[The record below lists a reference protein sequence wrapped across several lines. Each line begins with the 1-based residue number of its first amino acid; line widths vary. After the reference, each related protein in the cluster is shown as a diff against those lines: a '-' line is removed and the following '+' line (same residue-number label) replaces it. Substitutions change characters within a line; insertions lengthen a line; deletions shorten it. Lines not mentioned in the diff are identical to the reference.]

1 MATLPEHRSVAID
14 ELESA
19 ITELESHLES
29 VSAER
34 DEAKARQ
41 VELETENANLRRELN
56 LAHEQQKASTGILS
70 VINSS
75 VADTNP
81 VFESILSSIKHLF
94 DGEES
99 LIFLT
104 DDDGLLRIA
113 AARGAS
119 AEAARERFPI
129 PVEGTA
135 SELAIRE
142 RKLVRSADVQN
153 DPDMPIKLRETA
165 RRIGQNY
172 SMAIAPMLWED
183 KAIGTIFVGRSSM
196 VPFTDKECELL
207 NSFADQAVIAI
218 QNVRLFNET
227 RETLERQTATADVL
241 NVISRSPTDA
251 GPVFDVIG
259 ERAEKLC
266 NAEISVISVLDG
278 DLIRVAGIRGISRE
292 GVELFRAHFPMPL
305 DRQTVTART
314 IKSGTVV
321 HIGDVLADT
330 TYDNKGLAAQTGYR
344 NCLGVPMHH
353 KGEVVGAIFVAR
365 SDPGLF
371 SDSQIRLLEIFADQ
385 AVIAIQN
392 VRLFNETREALERQ
406 TATAEILKVI
416 ASSPA
421 DIQPVFEAIASNAK
435 QLLGGFST
443 TVLHF
448 VGDELHLVAYT
459 PTSPE
464 ADEAL
469 KASFPRKL
477 AEFPTFALVRNGET
491 IQFSDT
497 EAEAVPEA
505 NRELA
510 RLRGFRSVLF
520 TPLMNRGAPVGMI
533 SVTREAPG
541 AFASHHVQLLQ
552 TFAAQAVIAIENVRL
567 FNETK
572 EALERQTA
580 TAEILKVIASSP
592 SDVLPVFEAIVGS
605 AKRLLGGF
613 SAAVFRFIDGTA
625 HLQAITPTNPAA
637 DVIMKNSFPRPI
649 ADFQSFAMVQ
659 AGRTVQAAD
668 TEALSDDIR
677 DIARARGFRSMLLTP
692 LLREGTPIGL
702 ISVTRVEPGPF
713 SDHFVQLLQTFA
725 DQAVIAI
732 ENTRLFNETKEALE
746 QQKASSDILRVIS
759 SSVADAQPVF
769 DKILDSCKHLF
780 GSDETAV
787 LLLDGEDT
795 ITLGAYVGKQHD
807 AVAASFPAPLDKSPA
822 GRAIRE
828 RRAVHYSDVANDPQL
843 TRTVRRVA
851 QLAGY
856 ESMAYA
862 PMVSNGRGI
871 GAIGASR
878 NKGGFSD
885 KELTLLQ
892 TFADQA
898 VIAIENA
905 RLFKETQEALERQ
918 TATADILKVI
928 ASSPS
933 DLQPVFEAIAARSI
947 QLVGGHSATVSMY
960 VGDRVELGAITP
972 VNPEA
977 DAALRA
983 LYPRRLADY
992 PLFELVRG
1000 GEVAQVFDMER
1011 ESRVPPAAMAMAR
1024 ARGFRSMVLVP
1035 MNSDEGPIGAITV
1048 TRKEPGTFEPHHI
1061 QLLQTFADQAV
1072 IAIKNTRLFEEVQ
1085 AKTRDLTESLRQQ
1098 TAVGDVLKTISRSTF
1113 DLQPVLD
1120 TLVNSAGQLC
1130 EADMAFIMRRVG
1142 DEYRAGAAVGY
1153 TQAYIDFLNNHPL
1166 AVDRGTVTGRAVLE
1180 RRPVQI
1186 VDVAADPEYTLHETT
1201 TLAGQR
1207 TTLGV
1212 PLLRENEPIGVIV
1225 LARTRVEPFSRKQ
1238 IDLVATF
1245 ADQAVIAIENV
1256 RLFNETREALE
1267 RQTATADILKVIA
1280 SSPSN
1285 VQPVFDA
1292 IAYSANRLIGGFSA
1306 AVFRYVDGQ
1315 IHLAAFTPTDAE
1327 GDAVLQSSFP
1337 VTLAE
1342 FPPYHL
1348 TRDGAPAELPDTDLE
1363 PAARDIARAR
1373 GYRSMLFAP
1382 LMNEGEAV
1390 GIITVTRVAP
1400 GPFGEQHTRLLQMFA
1415 DQAVIAIENVRLFDE
1430 VQAKTRDLQ
1439 ESLQQQTA
1447 TADVLR
1453 VISASPGEPEP
1464 VFHTMLENA
1473 GRLCEAKFA
1482 MLRLLKGDQFHG
1494 VAAWNLPPA
1503 FSEFLAQTP
1512 IRIDPKLPLGQVVDT
1527 KQPVHVRDVLQHE
1540 AYLEGYPGM
1549 IAVAE
1554 LGGARTLLQV
1564 PMLKEDQ
1571 LVGTIGIYRQEVRPF
1586 TEKQIA
1592 LVQNFAAQAV
1602 IAIENARLLNELRQ
1616 RTEDLS
1622 EALTY
1627 QTGSANILKVIAS
1640 SPTDVGPVLKAI
1652 VESAC
1657 DLCEA
1662 YDCIAFLR
1670 DGDYLRFSAHHG
1682 PIPMDFDKWP
1692 INRKWVTGRAF
1703 VDQRPVHVYDLMAE
1717 GDEFPDGRDMS
1728 SRMGHR
1734 TMVAVPLLREGESI
1748 GAIIL
1753 RRTEVNPF
1761 SDKQVNLLQTFADQA
1776 VIAIGNV
1783 RLFEEV
1789 QAKTRDLTESLQQ
1802 QTATGDV
1809 LKVIASSPTDVQPAL
1824 QAIVESACAFCDA
1837 YDAGVLLK
1845 IGNDLHFSAHHGP
1858 IPTGQEPR
1866 PISREWVVGRSV
1878 VDKVPVQVPDFEAP
1892 EAGEFPEGQR
1902 QSREQGHRCTL
1913 SVPLL
1918 REGEAI
1924 GALALRRLEPVA
1936 FSDKQI
1942 ALLETFADQAVIA
1955 IGNVRLFEEVQ
1966 AKTRDLTEALTHQ
1979 TGSANILKVIASSPT
1994 DVGPVLNAI
2003 VESACELCDANDA
2016 IVFLRE
2022 GDRLGYKAH
2031 HGPIPVVFGENRAI
2045 NRGYVAGRSMVD
2057 KIPVHVSD
2065 VFSEE
2070 AADFPESRELSRRD
2084 GIRSILCVPMLR
2096 ENESIGAILLRRTE
2110 VHPFTD
2116 KQVALLQTF
2125 ANQAV
2130 IAIGNV
2136 RLFEEVQA
2144 STRELT
2150 ESLEQ
2155 QTATSE
2161 VLHAISSSQGD
2172 LAPVFD
2178 AMLGKAMQLC
2188 GANFGVLNTYDGS
2201 HFHTAATYGLPPAY
2215 DEFRRRQPLDY
2226 GPGTAPALLLQG
2238 EPHVEILHLIDSE
2251 AYRRGDPNRRAL
2263 VDIGGARSLL
2273 AVPLLKDERV
2283 VGNVMIFRQ
2292 EDSPFSEK
2300 QIALLKQFAAQAVI
2314 AIENARLLNELRQR
2328 TSDLSKSLDDLRT
2341 AQDRLVQTEKLA
2353 SLGQLTA
2360 GIAHEIKN
2368 PLNFVNN
2375 FAALSAELTEELND
2389 ILKPTELAGKVRT
2402 EVDELTGLLKGN
2414 LEKVV
2419 QHGRRADSI
2428 VKNMLLHS
2436 REGGGEHR
2444 PSDINA
2450 LVDESL
2456 NLAYHGARAEKPGF
2470 NVTLERD
2477 FDLAA
2482 GQIDVFPQEITRVIL
2497 NLVSN
2502 GFHAVT
2508 KRNKE
2513 GGEPGFEPT
2522 LRASTKN
2529 LGDAVEIRIRD
2540 NGTGIPLEV
2549 REKMFNPFFTTK
2561 PAGEGTGLG
2570 LSMSHDIIVKQHGGT
2585 IDVNTEQGHF
2595 TEFRIVL
2602 PRTSNFAENSRG

>member
-1 MATLPEHRSVAID
+1 MTTLPENSSVAID

-19 ITELESHLES
+19 ITEMESHLES
-29 VSAER
+29 VRAER

-41 VELETENANLRRELN
+41 VELELENANLRRELN
-56 LAHEQQKASTGILS
+56 FAREQQKASAGILS
-70 VINSS
+70 VISSS

-99 LIFLT
+99 LIFLS
-104 DDDGLLRIA
+104 DEDGLLRIA

-142 RKLVRSADVQN
+142 RRLVRSADVQN
-153 DPDMPIKLRETA
+153 DPDVPIKLRETA
-165 RRIGQNY
+165 RRVGQNY

-196 VPFTDKECELL
+196 VPFTDRECELL

-218 QNVRLFNET
+218 QN
-227 RETLERQTATADVL
+227 A
-241 NVISRSPTDA
+241 
-251 GPVFDVIG
+251 
-259 ERAEKLC
+259 
-266 NAEISVISVLDG
+266 
-278 DLIRVAGIRGISRE
+278 
-292 GVELFRAHFPMPL
+292 
-305 DRQTVTART
+305 
-314 IKSGTVV
+314 
-321 HIGDVLADT
+321 
-330 TYDNKGLAAQTGYR
+330 
-344 NCLGVPMHH
+344 
-353 KGEVVGAIFVAR
+353 
-365 SDPGLF
+365 
-371 SDSQIRLLEIFADQ
+371 
-385 AVIAIQN
+385 
-392 VRLFNETREALERQ
+392 RLFNETREALERQ

-416 ASSPA
+416 ASSPSEV
-421 DIQPVFEAIASNAK
+421 QPVFEAIASNAK

-469 KASFPRKL
+469 KSSFPRKL

-491 IQFSDT
+491 IQFADT
-497 EAEAVPEA
+497 EADEVPDA

-637 DVIMKNSFPRPI
+637 DEVMKNSFPRPI
-649 ADFQSFAMVQ
+649 ADFQSFAMVR
-659 AGRTVQAAD
+659 AGQTVQTPD

-713 SDHFVQLLQTFA
+713 SAHFVQLLQTFA

-746 QQKASSDILRVIS
+746 
-759 SSVADAQPVF
+759 
-769 DKILDSCKHLF
+769 
-780 GSDETAV
+780 
-787 LLLDGEDT
+787 
-795 ITLGAYVGKQHD
+795 
-807 AVAASFPAPLDKSPA
+807 
-822 GRAIRE
+822 
-828 RRAVHYSDVANDPQL
+828 
-843 TRTVRRVA
+843 
-851 QLAGY
+851 
-856 ESMAYA
+856 
-862 PMVSNGRGI
+862 
-871 GAIGASR
+871 
-878 NKGGFSD
+878 
-885 KELTLLQ
+885 
-892 TFADQA
+892 
-898 VIAIENA
+898 
-905 RLFKETQEALERQ
+905 RQ

-933 DLQPVFEAIAARSI
+933 D
-947 QLVGGHSATVSMY
+947 
-960 VGDRVELGAITP
+960 
-972 VNPEA
+972 
-977 DAALRA
+977 
-983 LYPRRLADY
+983 
-992 PLFELVRG
+992 VR
-1000 GEVAQVFDMER
+1000 
-1011 ESRVPPAAMAMAR
+1011 
-1024 ARGFRSMVLVP
+1024 
-1035 MNSDEGPIGAITV
+1035 
-1048 TRKEPGTFEPHHI
+1048 
-1061 QLLQTFADQAV
+1061 
-1072 IAIKNTRLFEEVQ
+1072 
-1085 AKTRDLTESLRQQ
+1085 
-1098 TAVGDVLKTISRSTF
+1098 
-1113 DLQPVLD
+1113 
-1120 TLVNSAGQLC
+1120 
-1130 EADMAFIMRRVG
+1130 
-1142 DEYRAGAAVGY
+1142 
-1153 TQAYIDFLNNHPL
+1153 
-1166 AVDRGTVTGRAVLE
+1166 
-1180 RRPVQI
+1180 
-1186 VDVAADPEYTLHETT
+1186 
-1201 TLAGQR
+1201 
-1207 TTLGV
+1207 
-1212 PLLRENEPIGVIV
+1212 
-1225 LARTRVEPFSRKQ
+1225 
-1238 IDLVATF
+1238 
-1245 ADQAVIAIENV
+1245 
-1256 RLFNETREALE
+1256 
-1267 RQTATADILKVIA
+1267 
-1280 SSPSN
+1280 
-1285 VQPVFDA
+1285 PVFDA
-1292 IAYSANRLIGGFSA
+1292 IVDSANRLIGGFSA
-1306 AVFRYVDGQ
+1306 AVFRYIDGK
-1315 IHLAAFTPTDAE
+1315 IHLAAFTPTDAA
-1327 GDAVLQSSFP
+1327 GDAALQSSFP
-1337 VTLAE
+1337 LPLE
-1342 FPPYHL
+1342 QFPPYHP
-1348 TRDGAPAELPDTDLE
+1348 TRAGAPAELPDTEAE

-1390 GIITVTRVAP
+1390 GIITVTRVEP
-1400 GPFGEQHTRLLQMFA
+1400 GPFGEQHTRLLQMFADQAVIAIKNVGLFNEVQARTEDLSESLRQQTAVGDVLKTISRSTFELQPVLDTLVNSAAQLCDADMAFIMRRVGDEYRAGAAVGYTEAYIDFLVSHPLAVNRGTATGRAVLERSPVQILDVVADPDYTLHETTTLAGQRTTLGVPLLREDEPIGVIVLARRRVEAFTEKQIDLVTTFADQAVIAIENVRLFNEVRQRTEDLTESLQQQTATADVLKVISRSAFDLETVLNTLTESAARLCNADMAAVTRQHPEGGYHHATRYNFPPEWDRFVQSTRVHPGRGSLVGRVLLEGSAVQIPDVLADPEYAFPEQQRAGGYRTLLGVPLLREGQPIGVLFLGRTSVEPFSDKQVELVSTFA

-1430 VQAKTRDLQ
+1430 VQAKTRDLE

-1447 TADVLR
+1447 TADVLK
-1453 VISASPGEPEP
+1453 VISRSAFDLQTVLDALLSS
-1464 VFHTMLENA
+1464 A
-1473 GRLCEAKFA
+1473 CRLCEADIATIRYRDRDDGDFRLAATFGAKPEWVEQFA
-1482 MLRLLKGDQFHG
+1482 RHSRKPGRESIFG
-1494 VAAWNLPPA
+1494 R
-1503 FSEFLAQTP
+1503 T
-1512 IRIDPKLPLGQVVDT
+1512 IVDGHT
-1527 KQPVHVRDVLQHE
+1527 VHIPDVLADPELQRSE
-1540 AYLEGYPGM
+1540 AQKLMGFRAALGVPLTRERQAFGV
-1549 IAVAE
+1549 ITLFRFAVGSFEERQIE
-1554 LGGARTLLQV
+1554 LMQT
-1564 PMLKEDQ
+1564 
-1571 LVGTIGIYRQEVRPF
+1571 
-1586 TEKQIA
+1586 
-1592 LVQNFAAQAV
+1592 FADQAV
-1602 IAIENARLLNELRQ
+1602 IAIENVRLFDEVQAKKR
-1616 RTEDLS
+1616 DLE

-1627 QTGSANILKVIAS
+1627 QTGSANILSVIAA
-1640 SPTDVGPVLKAI
+1640 SPTDVKPVLQAI

-1662 YDCIAFLR
+1662 YDCIAFLK

-1692 INRKWVTGRAF
+1692 INRKWVTGRSV
-1703 VDQRPVHVYDLMAE
+1703 VDKRPVHVHDLMAE

-1728 SRMGHR
+1728 ARMGHR
-1734 TMVAVPLLREGESI
+1734 TMVAVPLLRDGESI

-1789 QAKTRDLTESLQQ
+1789 QARTRDLTESLQQ

-1809 LKVIASSPTDVQPAL
+1809 LKVIASSPTDVKPAL

-1845 IGNDLHFSAHHGP
+1845 IGDDLHFSAHHGP

-1878 VDKVPVQVPDFEAP
+1878 VDKVPVQVPDFQAAEA
-1892 EAGEFPEGQR
+1892 AEFPEGQR

-1942 ALLETFADQAVIA
+1942 TLLKTFADQAVIA

-1966 AKTRDLTEALTHQ
+1966 ARTRDLQEALTYQ

-1994 DVGPVLNAI
+1994 DIDPVLQSI
-2003 VESACELCDANDA
+2003 VESACELCAASDA
-2016 IVFLRE
+2016 VVLLRD
-2022 GDRLGYKAH
+2022 GDDLRFRAH
-2031 HGPIPVVFGENRAI
+2031 HGPIEI
-2045 NRGYVAGRSMVD
+2045 NVEKWPIGRDWAAGRAFLD
-2057 KIPVHVSD
+2057 QTTVHVND
-2065 VFSEE
+2065 VFSEP
-2070 AADFPESRELSRRD
+2070 DFGSSRELSRHTGGNGVRTVL
-2084 GIRSILCVPMLR
+2084 SVPLLR
-2096 ENESIGAILLRRTE
+2096 EGESVGVLTLRRQEVNPFSDKQINLLR
-2110 VHPFTD
+2110 
-2116 KQVALLQTF
+2116 TF
-2125 ANQAV
+2125 ADQAV

-2136 RLFEEVQA
+2136 HLFEEVQA
-2144 STRELT
+2144 RTRELT

-2161 VLHAISSSQGD
+2161 VLQAISSSQGD

-2178 AMLGKAMQLC
+2178 AMLGKSMLLC
-2188 GANFGVLNTYDGS
+2188 GADFGVLNTYDGS
-2201 HFHTAATYGLPPAY
+2201 RFHTAATCGLPPAY

-2238 EPHVEILHLIDSE
+2238 EPHVEILHLLDSE

-2273 AVPLLKDERV
+2273 AVPLLKDKRV

-2328 TSDLSKSLDDLRT
+2328 TNDLSRSLDDLRT

-2375 FAALSAELTEELND
+2375 FAALSTELTEELND
-2389 ILKPTELAGKVRT
+2389 ALKQAEVGEKIRV
-2402 EVDELTGLLKGN
+2402 EVDELTGLLMSN
-2414 LEKVV
+2414 LEKIA

-2477 FDLAA
+2477 FDPTA
-2482 GQIDVFPQEITRVIL
+2482 GQVDLFPQEMTRVLL

-2502 GFHAVT
+2502 GFYAVT

-2513 GGEPGFEPT
+2513 AGEPGFEPT

-2540 NGTGIPLEV
+2540 NGTGIQPDV

-2570 LSMSHDIIVKQHGGT
+2570 LSMSHDIIAKQHGGT

-2602 PRTSNFAENSRG
+2602 PRTSNFAEKSRG